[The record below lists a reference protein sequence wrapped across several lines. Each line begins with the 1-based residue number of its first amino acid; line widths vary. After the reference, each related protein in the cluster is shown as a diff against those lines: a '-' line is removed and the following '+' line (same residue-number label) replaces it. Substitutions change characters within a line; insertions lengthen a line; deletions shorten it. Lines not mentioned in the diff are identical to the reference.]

1 MPKFWKVVKVVVFSW
16 GALTL
21 ALIAYGLITTFVPPL
36 FKRDTW
42 LASKA
47 PAEEVAFEKKE
58 GGYKLVVKSRET
70 EGPSEYLITV
80 IKDGSTLV
88 KNYHLPIQKYQFEYV
103 NINDASFVPLRGNE
117 LGIVLYSSS
126 ADGDGDSDSHIW
138 FLKAADTTMS
148 VRDVISLSEINRS
161 AAGGLTILGNRRI
174 SLPYQEDFNSE
185 PFVVPVV
192 VRISDTIAISPLL
205 TREGEEVMFS
215 LLKQEIKTREDKMPK
230 EKNNE
235 LAEGYRK
242 AGKEMNEALSEKVTA
257 Y

>member
-1 MPKFWKVVKVVVFSW
+1 MAKFWKVVKVVVFIW

-36 FKRDTW
+36 FKSQE
-42 LASKA
+42 SKA

-70 EGPSEYLITV
+70 KGPSEYLITV
-80 IKDGSTLV
+80 IKDGSILV
-88 KNYHLPIQKYQFEYV
+88 KNYRLPTQKYHFEYID
-103 NINDASFVPLRGNE
+103 INDASFVPLRGNE
-117 LGIVLYSSS
+117 LGIVLYSAY
-126 ADGDGDSDSHIW
+126 ADDESGSDSNVW

-148 VRDVISLSEINRS
+148 VREVISLSEINRS
-161 AAGGLTILGNRRI
+161 GAGGLTILGNRRI

-205 TREGEEVMFS
+205 SREGADVLFS
-215 LLKQEIKTREDKMPK
+215 LLKQQIKAREDKMPK
-230 EKNNE
+230 EKDQE

-242 AGKEMNEALSEKVTA
+242 AGKEMSEALSEKSMP